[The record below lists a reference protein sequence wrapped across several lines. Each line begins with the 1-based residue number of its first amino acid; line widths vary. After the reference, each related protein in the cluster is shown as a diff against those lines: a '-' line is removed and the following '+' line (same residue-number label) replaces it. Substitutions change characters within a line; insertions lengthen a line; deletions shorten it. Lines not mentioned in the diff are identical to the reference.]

1 MPTGTIV
8 FFHSR
13 KGYGFIKQED
23 SSTDVF
29 VHMDDVDGPDLTEGE
44 VVEFEIETAP
54 KGPRATNVKRI
65 AGDSAEAIE
74 ADDSES
80 SETE

>member
-1 MPTGTIV
+1 MATGTIV

-23 SSTDVF
+23 SSADVF
-29 VHMDDVDGPDLTEGE
+29 VHMDDVDGEDLTEGE
-44 VVEFEIETAP
+44 VVDFDIEQAP
-54 KGPRATNVKRI
+54 KGLRATNVKRV
-65 AGDSAEAIE
+65 D

-80 SETE
+80 SEEE

>member
-29 VHMDDVDGPDLTEGE
+29 VHMDDVEGPDLTEGE
-44 VVEFEIETAP
+44 AVEFEIETAP

-65 AGDSAEAIE
+65 E

>member
-23 SSTDVF
+23 SSADVF

-44 VVEFEIETAP
+44 VVDFDIEQAP
-54 KGPRATNVKRI
+54 KGPRATNVKRV
-65 AGDSAEAIE
+65 D

-80 SETE
+80 SEAE

>member
-23 SSTDVF
+23 SSADVF
-29 VHMDDVDGPDLTEGE
+29 VHMDDVEGPDLTEGE
-44 VVEFEIETAP
+44 VVDFDIEQAP
-54 KGPRATNVKRI
+54 KGPRATNVKRV
-65 AGDSAEAIE
+65 AS
-74 ADDSES
+74 DDSES

>member
-23 SSTDVF
+23 SSADVF
-29 VHMDDVDGPDLTEGE
+29 VHMDDVEGPDLTEGE
-44 VVEFEIETAP
+44 VVDFDIEQAP
-54 KGPRATNVKRI
+54 KGLRATNVKRV
-65 AGDSAEAIE
+65 D

-80 SETE
+80 SEAE

>member
-23 SSTDVF
+23 SSADVF

-44 VVEFEIETAP
+44 VVDFDIEQAP
-54 KGPRATNVKRI
+54 KGLRATNVKRV
-65 AGDSAEAIE
+65 D

-80 SETE
+80 SEAE

>member
-29 VHMDDVDGPDLTEGE
+29 VHMDDVEGPDLTEGE
-44 VVEFEIETAP
+44 VVDFDIEQAP
-54 KGPRATNVKRI
+54 KGPRATNVKRVV
-65 AGDSAEAIE
+65 S
-74 ADDSES
+74 DDSGS
-80 SETE
+80 SEEE